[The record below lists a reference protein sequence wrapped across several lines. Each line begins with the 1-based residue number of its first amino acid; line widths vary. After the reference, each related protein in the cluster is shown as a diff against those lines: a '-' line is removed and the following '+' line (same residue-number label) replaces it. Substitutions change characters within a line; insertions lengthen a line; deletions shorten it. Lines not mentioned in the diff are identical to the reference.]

1 MNNMRIGKDDNKMK
15 LGMELEV
22 VDSLGTEYLE
32 MSKILH
38 RSLVKPIVQKVI
50 NNCNEMNNFYRI
62 EFPENQL
69 YIYHKAKEIL
79 EYFYDEVEIKMHHNT
94 SEYYFLDVTC
104 KN

>member
-1 MNNMRIGKDDNKMK
+1 MINVMK
-15 LGMELEV
+15 NEEV
-22 VDSLGTEYLE
+22 EI
-32 MSKILH
+32 SKCFY
-38 RSLVKPIVQKVI
+38 RSLIKPIVQKVI